1 MMKNITYI
9 SAGAGSGKTYTLTT
23 RLAELIAKGEVLPE
37 NVILTTFTIKAANE
51 FRERAK
57 AELYKL
63 GKHDEAS
70 RLDSALIGTID
81 SVAFALVSKYWY
93 TIGLAPKQ
101 GIMDDVATKSYI
113 NQSIANIPSKE
124 ELDFFRNYCEL
135 FAAQD
140 FGKNNYNFWK
150 DDLRVIVEKS
160 ISFDVNDYTH
170 SMEHSLSVINKIC
183 NEQSIVLTSSERI
196 SFVEVML
203 EQTEIAKT
211 SATKQNTLKEIESLK
226 RETKRLNDKGAKAT
240 NYDHIR
246 WAMEVN
252 TIIQKGP
259 SSLKKPTDISFFE
272 EKKEKLANVWRSIEV
287 CDEQRRYIKT
297 LFGMADKWKDAYEE
311 YKKMKRIVDFCDM
324 EHYMC
329 KLIEDEEV
337 AAEVGR
343 TYTHLFVDEFQD
355 CSPIQVKIFLRLSQV
370 VKQSFWVG
378 DTKQAIYGFRGSDTA
393 LTKAVADTIAAKDN
407 QDNCHLDTLQES
419 WRSVPTLVEF
429 ANKAFSK
436 IFSPIISDTKQIVLE
451 SAMLNHPDQCKKQI
465 ADCAEKPLRYLDI
478 PNSEGRVDKLNM
490 NELALYVKRVI
501 DDEHVQ
507 PSDIAILAR
516 KRDTLKT
523 IHEKMDE
530 YGIACDMEETFTVSV
545 PACQLMMAL
554 ITLVSNPNDELA
566 KAQIAHLTSRGMNLS
581 RIIDNRLEYISTP
594 KDQRTSDW
602 LAQTEMID
610 GVNRLRDEVKEQGIG
625 AMIETLAIEL
635 DVKNVMARWNVPLE
649 KSMNALQT
657 MIMVAKDYESRSG
670 EMAQPATPTGFAAF
684 LEQNEVI
691 LPTTGN
697 GVLLTTYHGSKG
709 LEWRYVFMVLDD
721 TDTDR
726 AIKGGIFGVNHFHID
741 APTANN
747 LFPEM
752 CIRVVPW
759 FFGKLKKMPDC
770 ISELFV
776 DTPLWTQLLQQYIE
790 ESARLLYVGVTR
802 ASEVLTLVPFS
813 KSKRLQWFSNVGLS
827 VADKSSCGDILG
839 VGAPFEIVRAL
850 VDMNQEEMIRVS
862 PQPRIYPYKA
872 TEKCSAPYRA
882 IQPSGA
888 KGKSNKVDVRL
899 RSEQYI
905 KINASKLAKRPY
917 SEVGDCIHN
926 VFAAIENLDSDE
938 TVELIKAHQMS
949 EVIPQVDDV
958 RRAWEVLLTYLKQTY
973 GADGITYHEMPFR
986 QLQDNKQL
994 VVGSIDFVYRTKD
1007 GCVLIDFKTFPQ
1019 TISALNPASEHYVGL
1034 YAGQLDVYQSALE
1047 AAGMKVLDRLIY
1059 YPVTGMLVSVGKAEP
1074 YDVN

>member
-23 RLAELIAKGEVLPE
+23 RLAELIAKGEVKPE

-57 AELYKL
+57 AALYKL

-124 ELDFFRNYCEL
+124 ELDFFRNYCEM
-135 FAAQD
+135 FAEPKY
-140 FGKNNYNFWK
+140 GKTNYNFWK
-150 DDLRVIVEKS
+150 DDLRIIVEKS

-170 SMEHSLSVINKIC
+170 SMEHSLSIINKIC
-183 NEQSIVLTSSERI
+183 NEQSIALTSSERV

-203 EQTEIAKT
+203 EQTESAKA
-211 SATKQNTLKEIESLK
+211 SGKKQTTLKDIESLK
-226 RETKRLNDKGAKAT
+226 RETKRLNEKGAKAT
-240 NYDHIR
+240 NYDHIK
-246 WAMEVN
+246 WAFDVN
-252 TIIQKGP
+252 KIIKNGP
-259 SSLKKPTDISFFE
+259 SSLKKPTDVPFFE
-272 EKKEKLANVWRSIEV
+272 EKKELLSNVWRSIEV
-287 CDEQRRYIKT
+287 CNEQRRYIKT
-297 LFGMADKWKDAYEE
+297 LFSMAEKWKDAYEE
-311 YKKMKRIVDFCDM
+311 YKRMKRIVDFCDM

-370 VKQSFWVG
+370 VKQSYWVG

-393 LTKAVADTIAAKDN
+393 LTKAVADTIAEKNN
-407 QDNCHLDTLQES
+407 QDNCHLDTLKES
-419 WRSVPTLVEF
+419 WRSVPTLVDF

-436 IFSPIISDTKQIVLE
+436 IFSPIIPDNKQIVLE
-451 SAMLNHPDQCKKQI
+451 SAMLKHPDQCKKRI
-465 ADCAEKPLRYLDI
+465 ADCAEMPMRYLDI
-478 PNSEGRVDKLNM
+478 PNSEGRSDKLDM
-490 NELALYVKRVI
+490 EELTLYVKRVI

-507 PSDIAILAR
+507 PCDIAILAR

-523 IHEKMDE
+523 IHDKMDE
-530 YGIACDMEETFTVSV
+530 YGIACDMEETFSV
-545 PACQLMMAL
+545 FAPACQLMMAL
-554 ITLVSNPNDELA
+554 ITLVSNPNDDLA
-566 KAQIAHLTSRGMNLS
+566 KAQIAHLTSAGMNLGE
-581 RIIDNRLEYISTP
+581 IIDNRLEYISTP
-594 KDQRTSDW
+594 KEQRTSDW
-602 LAQTEMID
+602 LAHVDMID

-635 DVKNVMARWNVPLE
+635 DVKNVMARWEVPLE

-657 MIMVAKDYESRSG
+657 MIMVAKNYESRSG
-670 EMAQPATPTGFAAF
+670 EMAQPATPTGFASF
-684 LEQNEVI
+684 LEQNEVV
-691 LPTTGN
+691 LPTTGQ

-726 AIKGGIFGVNHFHID
+726 AIMRGIFGINHFHIE
-741 APTANN
+741 APMANN

-759 FFGKLKKMPDC
+759 FFGSSRKMPDC
-770 ISELFV
+770 VEELFV
-776 DTPLWTQLLQQYIE
+776 DTPLWCQLLEQYVE

-813 KSKRLQWFSNVGLS
+813 KSKRLQWFNNVGLS
-827 VADKSSCGDILG
+827 VTDNSGNGDLLG
-839 VGAPFEIVRAL
+839 VGVPFEIVRAL
-850 VDMNQEEMIRVS
+850 VDIERVEEVRIPS
-862 PQPRIYPYKA
+862 QARIYPYK
-872 TEKCSAPYRA
+872 SAQRCDAPERA
-882 IQPSGA
+882 VQPSGM
-888 KGKSNKVDVRL
+888 KGKSTKVDVKFN
-899 RSEQYI
+899 SEQYI

-926 VFAAIENLDSDE
+926 VFAAIENLEPND
-938 TVELIKAHQMS
+938 VAELIKAHQMD
-949 EVIPQVDDV
+949 EVIAQEGEVQ
-958 RRAWEVLLTYLKQTY
+958 RAWETLYAYLKQTY
-973 GADGITYHEMPFR
+973 GEGGITYHELPFR
-986 QLQDNKQL
+986 QLLDNGQL
-994 VVGSIDFVYRTKD
+994 VVGSIDLVYQTKE

-1019 TISALNPASEHYVGL
+1019 TMSALNPASDHYAGL
-1034 YAGQLDVYQSALE
+1034 YAGQLDTYQLALE
-1047 AAGMKVLDRLIY
+1047 SAGVKILDRLIY
-1059 YPVTGMLVSVGKAEP
+1059 YPVTGMLVSVGKTEP
-1074 YDVN
+1074 IV

>member
-23 RLAELIAKGEVLPE
+23 RLAELVAKGEVQPE

-124 ELDFFRNYCEL
+124 ELDFFRNYCEM
-135 FAAQD
+135 FASSKY
-140 FGKNNYNFWK
+140 GKRDYNFWK
-150 DDLRVIVEKS
+150 DDLRTIVEKS

-170 SMEHSLSVINKIC
+170 SLEHSLSLMNKIC
-183 NEQSIVLTSSERI
+183 NEHSIALTNSERI

-203 EQTEIAKT
+203 EQTEAAKT
-211 SATKQNTLKEIESLK
+211 SGKKQAALKDIENLK
-226 RETKRLNDKGAKAT
+226 RETKRLNEKGAKAT
-240 NYDHIR
+240 SYDYIR
-246 WAMEVN
+246 WALEVN
-252 TIIQKGP
+252 RIIKNGP
-259 SSLKKPTDISFFE
+259 STLKKTTDVPFFE
-272 EKKEKLANVWRSIEV
+272 EKKELLSNVWRSIEV
-287 CDEQRRYIKT
+287 CGEQQRYIKT
-297 LFGMADKWKDAYEE
+297 LFSMAEKWKDAYEE
-311 YKKMKRIVDFCDM
+311 YKRMKRIVDFCDM

-370 VKQSFWVG
+370 VKQSYWVG

-419 WRSVPTLVEF
+419 WRSVPTLVDF
-429 ANKAFSK
+429 VNKAFSK
-436 IFSPIISDTKQIVLE
+436 IFSPIIPDTKQIVLE
-451 SAMLNHPDQCKKQI
+451 SAMLKHPAQCKKQI
-465 ADCAEKPLRYLDI
+465 ADCAKQPLRYLDI
-478 PNSEGRVDKLNM
+478 PNSEGRSDKLNM

-501 DDEHVQ
+501 NDEQVQ
-507 PSDIAILAR
+507 PNDIAILAR
-516 KRDTLKT
+516 KRDTLKA
-523 IHEKMDE
+523 IYEKMDE
-530 YGIACDMEETFTVSV
+530 YGIACDMEETFSVSA

-554 ITLVSNPNDELA
+554 ITLVCNPNDDLA
-566 KAQIAHLTSRGMNLS
+566 KAQIAHLTSEGMNLS
-581 RIIDNRLEYISTP
+581 QIIDNRLEYIS
-594 KDQRTSDW
+594 KSKEERTSDW
-602 LAQTEMID
+602 LAQVEMID

-635 DVKNVMARWNVPLE
+635 DVKNVMARWSVPLE

-657 MIMVAKDYESRSG
+657 MIMVAKNYESRSG
-670 EMAQPATPTGFAAF
+670 EMAQPATPTGFATF
-684 LEQNEVI
+684 LEQYEVI
-691 LPTTGN
+691 LPTTGK

-721 TDTDR
+721 MDTDK
-726 AIKGGIFGVNHFHID
+726 AITGSIFGINHFHIE

-759 FFGKLKKMPDC
+759 FFGDLKKMPDC
-770 ISELFV
+770 IAELFV
-776 DTPLWTQLLQQYIE
+776 DTPLWTQLLQQNIE

-802 ASEVLTLVPFS
+802 ASEVLTIVPYS
-813 KSKRLQWFSNVGLS
+813 KSKRLQWFRNVGLS
-827 VADKSSCGDILG
+827 ITDSLSNTDILG
-839 VGAPFEIVRAL
+839 IGVPFDIVRAQ
-850 VDMNQEEMIRVS
+850 VDIEREENIKVS
-862 PQPRIYPYKA
+862 SQARIYPYKVA
-872 TEKCSAPYRA
+872 KKCSAPDRA
-882 IQPSGA
+882 IQPSGR
-888 KGKSNKVDVRL
+888 KGKSTKVDVRL
-899 RSEQYI
+899 RNDQYI
-905 KINASKLAKRPY
+905 KISSSKLAKRPY
-917 SEVGDCIHN
+917 SDVGDCIHN
-926 VFAAIENLDSDE
+926 VFAAIEHLDLND
-938 TVELIKAHQMS
+938 TAELIKAHQMD
-949 EVIPQVDDV
+949 EIIPQADEV
-958 RRAWEVLLTYLKQTY
+958 RRAWEMLLTYLKQTY
-973 GADGITYHEMPFR
+973 GEDGTTYHEMPFR
-986 QLQDNKQL
+986 QLLDNGQL
-994 VVGSIDFVYRTKD
+994 VVGSIDLVYQTKD

-1019 TISALNPASEHYVGL
+1019 TISALNPTSDHFVGL
-1034 YAGQLDVYQSALE
+1034 YAGQLDTYQFALE
-1047 AAGMKVLDRLIY
+1047 SAGMSVLDRLIY
-1059 YPVTGMLVSVGKAEP
+1059 YPVTGMLISVGKVEP
-1074 YDVN
+1074 IV

>member
-23 RLAELIAKGEVLPE
+23 RLAELIAKGEVKPE

-124 ELDFFRNYCEL
+124 ELEFFRNYCEM
-135 FAAQD
+135 FAEPKY
-140 FGKNNYNFWK
+140 GKTNYNFWK
-150 DDLRVIVEKS
+150 DDLRIIVEKS
-160 ISFDVNDYTH
+160 ISFDINDYTH
-170 SMEHSLSVINKIC
+170 SMEHSLSIIHKIC
-183 NEQSIVLTSSERI
+183 NEQSIALTSSERV

-203 EQTEIAKT
+203 EQTESAKA
-211 SATKQNTLKEIESLK
+211 SGKKQTTLKEIENLK
-226 RETKRLNDKGAKAT
+226 RETKRLNEKGAKAT
-240 NYDHIR
+240 SYDYIR
-246 WAMEVN
+246 WAFDVN
-252 TIIQKGP
+252 NIIKNGP
-259 SSLKKPTDISFFE
+259 SSLKKPTDVPFFE
-272 EKKEKLANVWRSIEV
+272 EKKELLSNVWRSIEV
-287 CDEQRRYIKT
+287 CNEQRRYIKT
-297 LFGMADKWKDAYEE
+297 LFSMAEKWKDAYEE
-311 YKKMKRIVDFCDM
+311 YKRMKRIVDFCDM

-329 KLIEDEEV
+329 KLIEDKEV

-370 VKQSFWVG
+370 VKQSYWVG

-393 LTKAVADTIAAKDN
+393 LTKAVADTIAEKNN
-407 QDNCHLDTLQES
+407 QDNCLLDTLEES
-419 WRSVPTLVEF
+419 WRSVPTLVDF
-429 ANKAFSK
+429 ANQAFSK
-436 IFSPIISDTKQIVLE
+436 IFSPIIPDKKQIVLE
-451 SAMLNHPDQCKKQI
+451 SAMLKHPDQCKKQI
-465 ADCAEKPLRYLDI
+465 ADCAEMPLRYLDI
-478 PNSEGRVDKLNM
+478 PNSEGRSDKLDM
-490 NELALYVKRVI
+490 DELALYVKRVI

-507 PSDIAILAR
+507 LSDIAILAR

-523 IHEKMDE
+523 IHDKMDA
-530 YGIACDMEETFTVSV
+530 YGIACDMEETFSVSA

-554 ITLVSNPNDELA
+554 ITLVSNPNDDLA
-566 KAQIAHLTSRGMNLS
+566 KAQIAHLTSAGMNLGA
-581 RIIDNRLEYISTP
+581 IIDSRLAYISTP
-594 KDQRTSDW
+594 KEQRTSDW
-602 LAQTEMID
+602 LAQVEMIE

-635 DVKNVMARWNVPLE
+635 DVKNVMARWEVPLE

-657 MIMVAKDYESRSG
+657 MIMVAKNYESRSG
-670 EMAQPATPTGFAAF
+670 EMSQPATPTGFASF
-684 LEQNEVI
+684 LEQNEVV
-691 LPTTGN
+691 LPTTGQ

-709 LEWRYVFMVLDD
+709 LEWRYVCMVLDD

-726 AIKGGIFGVNHFHID
+726 AIMRGIFGINHFHIE
-741 APTANN
+741 APKANN

-759 FFGKLKKMPDC
+759 FFGSSRKMPDC
-770 ISELFV
+770 IEELFV
-776 DTPLWTQLLQQYIE
+776 DTPLWCQLLEQYIE

-813 KSKRLQWFSNVGLS
+813 KSKRLQWFNNVGLS
-827 VADKSSCGDILG
+827 VTDNPGNGDLLG
-839 VGAPFEIVRAL
+839 VGVPFEIVRAQ
-850 VDMNQEEMIRVS
+850 VDIERVEVVRFP
-862 PQPRIYPYKA
+862 PQARIYPYK
-872 TEKCSAPYRA
+872 SAKRCETPERA
-882 IQPSGA
+882 VQPSRI
-888 KGKSNKVDVRL
+888 KGKSTKVDVRFN
-899 RSEQYI
+899 SEQYI
-905 KINASKLAKRPY
+905 KINASKLAQRPY

-926 VFAAIENLDSDE
+926 VFAAIENLEPND
-938 TVELIKAHQMS
+938 VAELIKAHQMD
-949 EVIPQVDDV
+949 EVIPQTEEVQ
-958 RRAWEVLLTYLKQTY
+958 RAWDVLLAYLKQTY
-973 GADGITYHEMPFR
+973 GEGGIIYHELPFR
-986 QLQDNKQL
+986 QLLDNGQL
-994 VVGSIDFVYRTKD
+994 VVGGIDLVYRTKE

-1019 TISALNPASEHYVGL
+1019 TMSALNPASDHYAGL
-1034 YAGQLDVYQSALE
+1034 YAGQLDTYQWALE
-1047 AAGMKVLDRLIY
+1047 SAGMKILDRLIY
-1059 YPVTGMLVSVGKAEP
+1059 YPVTGMLVSVGKAEI
-1074 YDVN
+1074 VM